1 MKNSILKNKSFL
13 IVFASALIMSFTMFS
28 CTKDDASLSVMF
40 SLSGNAS
47 GSQMVP
53 SNSSTSGTGTY
64 SGSYNSSTKVMT
76 YTSTWAN
83 LTSTPIAAGIYS
95 GASGISGTLV
105 AALSLGS
112 NLPASGGSASGSVT
126 LNATQETQLF
136 QGNMYYLFSTTSNVS
151 GEIRGQIVAQK
162 Q

>member
-1 MKNSILKNKSFL
+1 
-13 IVFASALIMSFTMFS
+13 
-28 CTKDDASLSVMF
+28 
-40 SLSGNAS
+40 
-47 GSQMVP
+47 
-53 SNSSTSGTGTY
+53 
-64 SGSYNSSTKVMT
+64 MT

-83 LTSTPIAAGIYS
+83 LSSTPIAAGIYS

-112 NLPASGGSASGSVT
+112 NLPASGGSVSGSVT
-126 LNATQETQLF
+126 LNATQETQLM